1 MEKCY
6 ITFYSRPGSCLT
18 RLVLTGERTN
28 FDERAP
34 AQSYDFKLQESL
46 SRTKAIAKELRFCN
60 HWEYFCTLTISPKF
74 GDRYNWESCVK
85 RISKFFNNFKFRYAP
100 NFKYMLVPESHID
113 GAVHCH
119 RLISGIPDSCLS
131 VPEYIPKRVDYV
143 LDEYGRKIGGYIKM
157 VPNTPGYLKWDNYKM
172 GHCSLERVR
181 DQDRCCSYIL
191 KYITKS
197 VQVEFGGESFL
208 SKGDRILR
216 ASTGLNRC
224 KKIDFDVD
232 IKNTDLYSELVAYL
246 GKPIVTEFTDIFQDL
261 NPEQLNFVI
270 ALFER
275 YGFI

>member
-1 MEKCY
+1 MEKAY
-6 ITFYSRPGSCLT
+6 LTFYSRPGRALT

-60 HWEYFCTLTISPKF
+60 HWDYFCTLTISPNF

-85 RISKFFNNFKFRYAP
+85 RISKFFNNFKSRYAP
-100 NFKYMLVPESHID
+100 DFKYMLVPESHID

-119 RLISGIPDSCLS
+119 RLLSCLPDNCLS
-131 VPEYIPKRVDYV
+131 VPEKIPKRVDYE
-143 LDEYGRKIGGYIKM
+143 LDAYGRKVGGYIEW

-172 GHCSLERVR
+172 GFCSLERIR
-181 DQDRCCSYIL
+181 DQDKCSSYIL

-197 VQVEFGGESFL
+197 VQIEFGGENFL

-232 IKNTDLYSELVAYL
+232 IKNTGFYYDLVEYL
-246 GKPIVTEFTDIFQDL
+246 GKPIITDFCDIFQDL
-261 NPEQLNFVI
+261 TPVQLDYVVG
-270 ALFER
+270 LLER